1 MNATKLL
8 DAFSQIDQE
17 LLAEADTFRK
27 APRPLPRLRYALIA
41 ASLTLLIAL
50 IPITVTIANR
60 TAPPP
65 PVTNPP
71 VTDAPLPNTH
81 LSITDIPGAEAI
93 DSDTLPKNFSGFDY
107 HPGPNLTPI
116 DTSAHQWA
124 TTVRENY
131 STSKGTVE
139 NIKSI
144 LIQDGE
150 LYYHITQFTLN
161 VQTHYF
167 NTDGKDT
174 VSLINVTLYKK
185 NSNYFTVQNPYIIT
199 EEHSIYYDMGLYA
212 EENPTGLCVYES
224 AKNHTV
230 TIQGITYALSEYA
243 DYYLVAHMQY
253 RRFSSTNPDRGEF
266 GFGNR
271 ARFFIYCFT
280 DTEHERCNRRDR

>member
-8 DAFSQIDQE
+8 DAFSKVDQD
-17 LLAEADTFRK
+17 LLAEADTFRQ
-27 APRPLPRLRYALIA
+27 APRALPRLRYALIA
-41 ASLTLLIAL
+41 ASLALLIAL
-50 IPITVTIANR
+50 IPITVMIANR

-93 DSDTLPKNFSGFDY
+93 DSDTLPNHFSGFNY
-107 HPGPNLTPI
+107 HPGPNLHPI
-116 DTSAHQWA
+116 DKSAHQWA

-131 STSKGTVE
+131 ATSEGTVE
-139 NIKSI
+139 NIQSI

-150 LYYHITQFTLN
+150 LYYHITQFSLN

-167 NTDGKDT
+167 NTNGKDT

-185 NSNYFTVQNPYIIT
+185 NSNYFTVQNPYVIT
-199 EEHSIYYDMGLYA
+199 EGHSIYYDMGLYA
-212 EENPTGLCVYES
+212 EEYPTGLCVYES

-230 TIQGITYALSEYA
+230 TIQGITYDLSEYA
-243 DYYLVAHMQY
+243 DYYLVAYMQ
-253 RRFSSTNPDRGEF
+253 RRVMSSTNPYANEF
-266 GFGNR
+266 GFGSR
-271 ARFFIYCFT
+271 AGFFIKCFT
-280 DTEHERCNRRDR
+280 DTDHERCNQRDR